1 MITLDVVVP
10 LPNLS
15 VQATEVGAKLVVSAN
30 ASSSITLTETMFLM
44 QSKARENTE
53 HVRTSNYSP
62 RSQSIIVLSYANIMC
77 PRELLAQSI
86 IANSLS
92 TDILTPVCS
101 PSPMG
106 RMGIGRHWKDLPGFA
121 PARKLYCGRS
131 WSPRLNRKKSGCGM
145 NFLLQL
151 FQISLVSWNH
161 YYNPRKCRI
170 SRRSFVDSSSS
181 PQTCGNPC
189 KGLKDGYW
197 LLQISGPVSNTAGDT
212 ARDAQLRNSRC
223 HLAPLHLSCSHIYSM
238 RMKRSRFILG

>member
-10 LPNLS
+10 LSNLS

-106 RMGIGRHWKDLPGFA
+106 RMGIGEALERSSGIRPGQKA
-121 PARKLYCGRS
+121 ILRS
-131 WSPRLNRKKSGCGM
+131 LLATAFESEEVRLRDE
-145 NFLLQL
+145 LLTTAVSD
-151 FQISLVSWNH
+151 ISRELNH

-170 SRRSFVDSSSS
+170 SRESFMDSSSS

-223 HLAPLHLSCSHIYSM
+223 HLAPLHLCCSHIYSM